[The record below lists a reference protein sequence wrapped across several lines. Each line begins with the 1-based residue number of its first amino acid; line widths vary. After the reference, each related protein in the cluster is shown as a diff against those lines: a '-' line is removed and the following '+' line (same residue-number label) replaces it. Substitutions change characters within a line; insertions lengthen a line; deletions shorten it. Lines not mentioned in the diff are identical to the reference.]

1 MAMIGSL
8 YLLVARHADEAG
20 SPYAMHHCNCSH
32 CHIQDGSHPNQTS
45 RDSNLPSI
53 SHHDITSAVSDTDT
67 RINGQLSPTT
77 GALYP
82 RSSTSSRM
90 RETYIETTHVP
101 TRNPYRQK
109 IENAFFRFGD
119 MIGTPAR
126 DFITEP
132 KHRDPHHVDIP
143 MIPGE
148 EFRNER
154 VSAVERERSQH
165 QEEEG
170 SPARSRPGS
179 FIGSDVSVRTVGRCT
194 SMPIPPPPLAVTRP
208 RSSTGPRISSRSPNR
223 RLS

>member
-1 MAMIGSL
+1 MAMIASL

-20 SPYAMHHCNCSH
+20 SPYPVHHCNCSH
-32 CHIQDGSHPNQTS
+32 CHIQDDSHLSQTS
-45 RDSNLPSI
+45 HDSNLPSI
-53 SHHDITSAVSDTDT
+53 SHHDTTSAVSDTDI
-67 RINGQLSPTT
+67 RINRQLSPTT
-77 GALYP
+77 GALDP
-82 RSSTSSRM
+82 RSSISSRM
-90 RETYIETTHVP
+90 RETYIENTHTP

-109 IENAFFRFGD
+109 IENAFFRFGE
-119 MIGTPAR
+119 MVGTPAR

-132 KHRDPHHVDIP
+132 KDRDPHHVDIP

-148 EFRNER
+148 EFRTDR

-165 QEEEG
+165 QEEEH

-194 SMPIPPPPLAVTRP
+194 SMPIPPPPRAVTRP
-208 RSSTGPRISSRSPNR
+208 RSSTSPRISLHSPNR